1 MALNIERL
9 RKRVGAGTGDNALL
23 QEALDDATDVVT
35 TYIEDCGKTV
45 GTGGVSVRLFERA
58 VLRCATTLFNQD
70 KAPSG
75 VVNQQYD
82 IGNGEIASTPAQIGL
97 DPMKSA
103 RALLAAAGIAPVGAA

>member
-1 MALNIERL
+1 MALSIERL
-9 RKRVGAGTGDNALL
+9 RKRVGAGTGDNGLL
-23 QEALDDATDVVT
+23 QEALDDAKDIVT
-35 TYIEDCGKTV
+35 AYIEDCGKTI
-45 GTGGVSVRLFERA
+45 GTDGVSVRLYERA
-58 VLRCATTLFNQD
+58 VIRCASSLFNQD

-103 RALLAAAGIAPVGAA
+103 RVLLAAAGIAPVGAA